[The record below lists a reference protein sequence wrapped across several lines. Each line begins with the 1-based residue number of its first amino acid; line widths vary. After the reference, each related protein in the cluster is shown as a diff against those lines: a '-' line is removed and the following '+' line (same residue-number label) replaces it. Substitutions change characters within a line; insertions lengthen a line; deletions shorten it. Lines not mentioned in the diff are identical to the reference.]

1 MCCYLTY
8 LPNEGEQV
16 VKTAEDSDEKIVKFV
31 NFAIAVKTV
40 KSAAPLFVSVSRKI
54 VKFVNFLAFVRSSR
68 KIVNFAN
75 FPVCARPSR
84 KIVNFVN
91 LVAEFNP
98 GQKCHFRSR

>member
-16 VKTAEDSDEKIVKFV
+16 VKIAEDSDEKIVKFV
-31 NFAIAVKTV
+31 NFATAVKIV
-40 KSAAPLFVSVSRKI
+40 KSAAPPFVSVSRKI
-54 VKFVNFLAFVRSSR
+54 VKF
-68 KIVNFAN
+68 AN
-75 FPVCARPSR
+75 FPVFARPSR

-98 GQKCHFRSR
+98 RHKCYFRSR